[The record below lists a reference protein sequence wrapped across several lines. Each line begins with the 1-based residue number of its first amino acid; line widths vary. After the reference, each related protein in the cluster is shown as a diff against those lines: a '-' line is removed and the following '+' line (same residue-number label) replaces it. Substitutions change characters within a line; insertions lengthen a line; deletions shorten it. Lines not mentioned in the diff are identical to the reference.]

1 MVIYDN
7 ILKKFVK
14 LKRSK
19 NEKKFK
25 LEQLRAI
32 ENKIPIKV
40 FYSNNKP
47 IGVDTYKDF
56 MKVKKL
62 IENKN
67 NII

>member
-1 MVIYDN
+1 MYRAN

-14 LKRSK
+14 LKQTK

-25 LEQLRAI
+25 LEQLRAL

-40 FYSNNKP
+40 FYTNNKP
-47 IGVDTYKDF
+47 IGVDTYRDF
-56 MKVKKL
+56 KKVKKL

-67 NII
+67 NLI

>member
-1 MVIYDN
+1 MYKAN

-56 MKVKKL
+56 RKVKKL